1 MNGYGSY
8 PSGQD
13 NSYFSLG
20 GKLKIHRAW
29 IVLAGCCFLQAGS
42 LGAILGSVGV
52 FYVPICTELG
62 FARSELALH
71 ITAYFLSSVFA
82 LPLAGK
88 LISKYD
94 LRIVIS
100 VSAVACAL
108 AAGLCSAYTQVWQWI
123 CSGVVYGTF
132 GCCVFQVP
140 AAAML
145 GNWFKKRAGIAMGIS
160 AGVASVAT
168 AIFAPMYS
176 WVIQLAGWR
185 FAYVVQAG
193 IVLCFILPWSLTVLR
208 LRPAEVGALP
218 YGWDPAEHDGESAV
232 EQVGTQGV
240 PLDRALKSVS
250 FVALFVFA
258 GIAVWIGSGFDS
270 HLPGYAESRG
280 LDPMLA
286 AWVVTSLQ
294 LGSFTE
300 KMIMGFVND
309 KFGVRRTVYIEFVV
323 VSIGV
328 LGLIFAQAPWQF
340 FVAGFL
346 FGVQDSFTSISVPLM
361 VREVFGPKDYARI
374 YAWVRTGSGL
384 VGSCAVWMV
393 GLSYDLAGTYV
404 WAFVGALV
412 VCVLGAVLVSV
423 VYAFRRKLTWDE

>member
-1 MNGYGSY
+1 
-8 PSGQD
+8 
-13 NSYFSLG
+13 
-20 GKLKIHRAW
+20 
-29 IVLAGCCFLQAGS
+29 
-42 LGAILGSVGV
+42 VGV
-52 FYVPICTELG
+52 FYVPVCTELG

-82 LPLAGK
+82 LPLAGR
-88 LISKYD
+88 LISRYD

-100 VSAVACAL
+100 VSAIVCA
-108 AAGLCSAYTQVWQWI
+108 AAAMLCSTYTQVWQWI
-123 CSGVVYGTF
+123 CSGIVYGTF

-140 AAAML
+140 AASML

-160 AGVASVAT
+160 AGVASIAT
-168 AIFAPMYS
+168 AVLAPLYS
-176 WVIQLAGWR
+176 WIIQLHGR
-185 FAYVVQAG
+185 LFAYVVQG
-193 IVLCFILPWSLTVLR
+193 CIVLCFILAWSLTVLR

-218 YGWDPAEHDGESAV
+218 YGWDPADHDGETDAS
-232 EQVGTQGV
+232 QVGIQGV
-240 PLDRALKSVS
+240 PLDKALKSVS

-280 LDPMLA
+280 LDPIAA
-286 AWVVTSLQ
+286 AWVVTALQ

-309 KFGVRRTVYIEFVV
+309 RFGVRLTVYLEFVV
-323 VSIGV
+323 VSLGV
-328 LGLIFAQAPWQF
+328 GGLIFASAPWQF
-340 FVAGFL
+340 FLAGFL

-361 VREVFGPKDYARI
+361 VREIFGPKDYARI

-404 WAFVGALV
+404 WAFVCALV
-412 VCVLGAVLVSV
+412 VCALGAVLVAV
-423 VYAFRRKLTWDE
+423 VYGFRKRLVWDM